1 MIIGSQQ
8 IKNDTHCRQLLRFNT
23 GTNLLI
29 DSAKSPIGTLSTA
42 GGGVSTYKYSTTSKL
57 GSRSL
62 DCNAMTGQRWQG
74 FLTLAFDL
82 IKLPLYVSYWIYPV
96 STPAANAVPISFYTD
111 TSNRIY
117 FEVTINNKNQVRVY
131 SNSTTAQAL
140 VHPFIMSN
148 GNWYYVQYL
157 FTSSK
162 TYLGVNGTIVEMN
175 STFPIGTGRNY
186 RIICGLTSGAY
197 RASPELLDEFMWSE
211 GVGISPAQLTVDKLR
226 ES

>member
-1 MIIGSQQ
+1 MILGSQQ

-29 DSAKSPIGTLSTA
+29 DSAKSSIGTITTA
-42 GGGVSTYKYSTTSKL
+42 GGGTTTYQYSTTSKL

-62 DCNAMTGQRWQG
+62 DCNAMTNRRWQG
-74 FLTLAFDL
+74 FPSLAFDL

-96 STPAANAVPISFYTD
+96 SIPAVDATPISFYTNI
-111 TSNRIY
+111 TNRIS
-117 FEVTINNKNQVRVY
+117 FRVTTENKNLVSVY
-131 SNSTTAQAL
+131 SGTTTAQTL

-148 GNWYYVQYL
+148 GNWYYIQYL
-157 FTSSK
+157 FTPST
-162 TYLGVNGTIVEMN
+162 TYLGVNGTIVETN
-175 STFPIGTGRNY
+175 INFPTGTDKNY
-186 RIICGLTSGAY
+186 RVICGTSTDTY